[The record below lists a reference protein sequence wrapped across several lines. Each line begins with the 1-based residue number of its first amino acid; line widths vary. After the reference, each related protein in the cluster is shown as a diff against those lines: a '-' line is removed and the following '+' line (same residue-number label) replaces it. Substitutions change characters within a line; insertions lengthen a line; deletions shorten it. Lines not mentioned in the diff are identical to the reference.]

1 MSSHATSRSS
11 HHDLP
16 TFEKLKSDA
25 GADFV
30 GELIETYCSETPQL
44 IAKLRYA
51 LDVNDTGAFRQAA
64 HSIKSSSNTF
74 GALSLGEMAK
84 ELEMLGR
91 AGDLAG
97 AQETV
102 DRLAA
107 EYDRVQLALED
118 LSHD

>member
-1 MSSHATSRSS
+1 MPAI
-11 HHDLP
+11 DLP
-16 TFEKLKSDA
+16 TFEKLKHDT

-44 IAKLRYA
+44 IAKLQHA
-51 LDVNDTGAFRQAA
+51 LDVNDAGAFRQAA
-64 HSIKSSSNTF
+64 HSIKSTSLTC

-84 ELEMLGR
+84 ELEMMGR

-97 AQETV
+97 AQEKV

-107 EYDRVQLALED
+107 EYDRVQHALKD
-118 LSHD
+118 LGHD